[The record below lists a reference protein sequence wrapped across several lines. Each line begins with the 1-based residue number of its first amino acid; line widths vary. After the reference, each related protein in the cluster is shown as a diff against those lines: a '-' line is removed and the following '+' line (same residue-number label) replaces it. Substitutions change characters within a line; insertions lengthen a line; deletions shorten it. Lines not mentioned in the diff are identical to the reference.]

1 MIDTEES
8 PHIPAYDLNIVA
20 ESKRQAYQP
29 NGLPPTWL
37 GAHTFDI
44 IYST

>member
-20 ESKRQAYQP
+20 ESKRQAS
-29 NGLPPTWL
+29 L
-37 GAHTFDI
+37 
-44 IYST
+44 STEWSSTHVDGCPHIRCRL